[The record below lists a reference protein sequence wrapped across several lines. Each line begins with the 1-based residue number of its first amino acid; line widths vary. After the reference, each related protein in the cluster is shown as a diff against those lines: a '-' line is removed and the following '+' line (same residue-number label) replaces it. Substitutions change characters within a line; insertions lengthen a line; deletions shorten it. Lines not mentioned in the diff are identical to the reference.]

1 MVSFRIVI
9 VVQHRWG
16 LLASPDERQTI
27 PDSLG
32 SLVPSP
38 VSPRSRTRVRL
49 PSSSMIFSRRIS
61 LARPIVHVLYVAWY
75 TIYQPTLRTVI
86 HRCDRLELAHF
97 PRGSL
102 SMVFTALRSLA
113 TTNRRQKR
121 HRPAMRMAAHKRKG
135 PANRSRRASTGP
147 LRASLGS
154 KSPGGLAG
162 PLHSQSYLNSQ
173 MALPGFVWVA

>member
-1 MVSFRIVI
+1 GPRRRTRTAPRRLRGAVI

-32 SLVPSP
+32 SLVPSRI
-38 VSPRSRTRVRL
+38 SQITNSVRF

-75 TIYQPTLRTVI
+75 TIYQPTLRTAI

-102 SMVFTALRSLA
+102 SMVFTALRSIA

-121 HRPAMRMAAHKRKG
+121 HRPAMRMAAHKEK
-135 PANRSRRASTGP
+135 ARRTV
-147 LRASLGS
+147 
-154 KSPGGLAG
+154 LAG
-162 PLHSQSYLNSQ
+162 PPLGLSGLLS
-173 MALPGFVWVA
+173 